1 MNKKSIKIVAIIVI
15 AVCLIVAAVSS
26 VILIKGN
33 KNFELKEKYEFI
45 DTSFEGLELSDKEKE
60 NITLLLKDKYV
71 VDGDLAG
78 FGSDNSQL
86 DWYYLSSLVQLSKT
100 LGMEEEIGGL
110 ANDFKEITGIKT
122 DSMNILRLIYYVTVC
137 EITGVEY
144 DEEEV
149 NKCLDKYYDK
159 DMKLFFLTTSADT
172 INTKLL
178 VTKLCCDAMPE
189 LVNRDDFA
197 IVEGVNAAFK
207 DYKFATDTKTAT
219 LFSSGGDILDCMNA
233 IGILEDEIIS
243 EKKAWF
249 ESWQK
254 YYSEYKITTME
265 TALTYLEFYKI
276 AKLFDS
282 DFSNEKLQEYYN
294 KLDTKAM
301 AEITDF
307 NMINNLL
314 EYVDADKNEA
324 VKEYILN
331 SAKTAVEKEDI
342 FKRPIYIQDTVYG
355 VILAKYVDFDIDKAK
370 LQNYIDK
377 SYDSIEGMSVAD
389 KISQLYYTLILEQQI
404 NDTISWDAKKI
415 QKTIDAAI
423 KSLEFGEEA
432 PSDITVA
439 RKSIEIIMD
448 LQLEGVDVNL
458 KKHQAD
464 KLIKGLEDV
473 SKRELLLSS
482 VLITDLYILNEALGC
497 DIIDKDLFVEKCE
510 MLMSEGGNRSLLLS
524 EEGADIYSTK
534 QFNTC
539 LERMGEKKYVE
550 QHKSFVEKI
559 KAKDGIYEYA
569 IDDEYSDLM
578 SVLYGNI
585 MK

>member
-1 MNKKSIKIVAIIVI
+1 
-15 AVCLIVAAVSS
+15 
-26 VILIKGN
+26 
-33 KNFELKEKYEFI
+33 
-45 DTSFEGLELSDKEKE
+45 
-60 NITLLLKDKYV
+60 
-71 VDGDLAG
+71 
-78 FGSDNSQL
+78 
-86 DWYYLSSLVQLSKT
+86 
-100 LGMEEEIGGL
+100 
-110 ANDFKEITGIKT
+110 
-122 DSMNILRLIYYVTVC
+122 
-137 EITGVEY
+137 
-144 DEEEV
+144 
-149 NKCLDKYYDK
+149 
-159 DMKLFFLTTSADT
+159 
-172 INTKLL
+172 
-178 VTKLCCDAMPE
+178 
-189 LVNRDDFA
+189 
-197 IVEGVNAAFK
+197 
-207 DYKFATDTKTAT
+207 
-219 LFSSGGDILDCMNA
+219 
-233 IGILEDEIIS
+233 
-243 EKKAWF
+243 
-249 ESWQK
+249 
-254 YYSEYKITTME
+254 
-265 TALTYLEFYKI
+265 
-276 AKLFDS
+276 
-282 DFSNEKLQEYYN
+282 
-294 KLDTKAM
+294 
-301 AEITDF
+301 
-307 NMINNLL
+307 
-314 EYVDADKNEA
+314 
-324 VKEYILN
+324 
-331 SAKTAVEKEDI
+331 
-342 FKRPIYIQDTVYG
+342 
-355 VILAKYVDFDIDKAK
+355 
-370 LQNYIDK
+370 
-377 SYDSIEGMSVAD
+377 MSVAD

-423 KSLEFGEEA
+423 KALEFGEDA

-497 DIIDKDLFVEKCE
+497 DIIDKDLFIEKCE

-539 LERMGEKKYVE
+539 LERMGEKKYEE